1 MIIALDLL
9 LNRRRKIH
17 IVPSGF
23 SVKGSMM
30 CLTQSLWYIYFK
42 FNIFLIFCTLAFL
55 ILLYQYTCK
64 EFPSL
69 YYKKVKLPKKSTTVK
84 AFWYCD
90 WQLWIGLFH
99 TGFSVISLYVHLMRK
114 HIYKFIP
121 DTLQIQWKP
130 SWLNKSYLAILV
142 AVIFGG
148 YRRAACNKSNQAKNK
163 Q

>member
-1 MIIALDLL
+1 MFFIILLRVIIALDLL

-69 YYKKVKLPKKSTTVK
+69 DYKKVKLPKKSTTVK

-99 TGFSVISLYVHLMRK
+99 TGFSVIIRSFDEET
-114 HIYKFIP
+114 HIKVYP
-121 DTLQIQWKP
+121 R
-130 SWLNKSYLAILV
+130 YLTNTMKTKLI
-142 AVIFGG
+142 
-148 YRRAACNKSNQAKNK
+148 K
-163 Q
+163 

>member
-1 MIIALDLL
+1 MFFIILLRVIIALDLL

-69 YYKKVKLPKKSTTVK
+69 YYKKVKLQKKSSTVK
-84 AFWYCD
+84 AFD
-90 WQLWIGLFH
+90 I
-99 TGFSVISLYVHLMRK
+99 VIDNYELASSTLDFQSYPYTFIWWGNTYKSLSQ
-114 HIYKFIP
+114 IPYK
-121 DTLQIQWKP
+121 
-130 SWLNKSYLAILV
+130 
-142 AVIFGG
+142 
-148 YRRAACNKSNQAKNK
+148 
-163 Q
+163 